1 MYPISFVN
9 ACMYT
14 NKHTLGVGVCRGGWQ
29 WLILLL
35 FLSVWFLKKIAI
47 FAMNVMIGGGRTGPK
62 NTGSTYPGAHTPTKK
77 HNVLATQHIC
87 SSPCSLLPTAIG
99 PPVGLCLQ
107 PIGVENTPTDLFDSM
122 SGEKA
127 IRTFPDGPLNQITVT
142 IKFGKRDTWPALL
155 SYILVSC
162 CGIISG
168 PRESTPWPL
177 AACSSMQSPHL
188 EVPPNSLYL
197 WVSVSGQIGKN
208 SSCDANV
215 VVWSLYS

>member
-1 MYPISFVN
+1 
-9 ACMYT
+9 
-14 NKHTLGVGVCRGGWQ
+14 
-29 WLILLL
+29 
-35 FLSVWFLKKIAI
+35 
-47 FAMNVMIGGGRTGPK
+47 MNVMIGGEALVPKTLVLPIPGPTPPQK
-62 NTGSTYPGAHTPTKK
+62 NTTFWPRNIFAHRLAPYFQLPLGLQLVCVFSPLEWKTLQLICLIQCQVKK
-77 HNVLATQHIC
+77 P
-87 SSPCSLLPTAIG
+87 SG
-99 PPVGLCLQ
+99 PFRMDRW
-107 PIGVENTPTDLFDSM
+107 I
-122 SGEKA
+122 
-127 IRTFPDGPLNQITVT
+127 QITVT